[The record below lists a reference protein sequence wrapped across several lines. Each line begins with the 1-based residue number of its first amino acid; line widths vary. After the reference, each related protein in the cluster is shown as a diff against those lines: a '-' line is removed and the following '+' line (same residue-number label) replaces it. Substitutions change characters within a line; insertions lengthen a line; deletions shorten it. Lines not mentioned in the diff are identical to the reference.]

1 MDMRKLILLSAVMG
15 PLLLGVLAAADPRP
29 RRGLARLVA
38 SVAVL
43 ELVYGLLLYY
53 VWLRLSD

>member
-1 MDMRKLILLSAVMG
+1 MRKLILLSAVMG
-15 PLLLGVLAAADPRP
+15 PLVLGVLAAADSRP

-38 SVAVL
+38 SVAAF
-43 ELVYGLLLYY
+43 EFVYGLLLYY